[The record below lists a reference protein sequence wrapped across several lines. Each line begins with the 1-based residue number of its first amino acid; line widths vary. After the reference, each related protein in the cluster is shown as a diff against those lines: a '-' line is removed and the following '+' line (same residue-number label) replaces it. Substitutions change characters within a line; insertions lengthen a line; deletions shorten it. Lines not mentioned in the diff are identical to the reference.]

1 MRESVFKKVRL
12 IYQILSPSNN
22 LCPSDTLIRHERGH
36 IGDSNESEELVCSK
50 WYTRLKLDE
59 GKTFP
64 SRAESEGAEEQFR
77 VNENYRDTLSRKL
90 RPKYLEDAKLSV
102 EYLNLCLRL
111 YFNRFHPIL
120 PLIHVPTFRSNS
132 QNALLFLSMCSIGS
146 LFIGSADAA
155 AQGHRIFSRLNKAIL
170 ASWETHLSTNK
181 REALSMVQAA
191 VLGQTFGLL
200 SGRPSDLVMV
210 DAFHGTLF
218 AWARKVG
225 AFENQ
230 ELRMPIVDM
239 GSEELDKTWKEWI
252 YAEQLARLAVVLYI
266 HDAEMGNLF
275 HHDSFARL
283 TLIKYSTV
291 LDVAK
296 AQANR
301 TRKTVNISLQKWAFG
316 DADHIQILTSLMS
329 QSELSAYGIL
339 ENINALILESRQA
352 ESLGGER
359 TRQLNDDL
367 IRWYRVRFR
376 TSQMRAPDPF
386 SLQVLWHSC
395 FMCLYSDYDMLEQAI
410 GRDGLASAKTCSTRH
425 IEGMRLN
432 TTPAIHVPR
441 AIFLSGLTW
450 ICFSRFSTKQNFP
463 EIDLVTNLGEQNLL
477 EIKEMLAQ
485 MASQEYPALIYDI
498 IDVLRKI
505 GRWGISEAF
514 ANILIDALRGA
525 IEV

>member
-1 MRESVFKKVRL
+1 MLRNMARNHRRQERICSICSKTFTKQEHLERHVRSHTGEKP
-12 IYQILSPSNN
+12 YKCTSCGKAYSRN
-22 LCPSDTLIRHERGH
+22 DTLIRHERGH
-36 IGDSNESEELVCSK
+36 IDRQARPTELVNSPYLSRSTNGTGSGASPIQVLDTQTATSTLSSLSIPLISDETTGQALSDFLPDAWDTPHLSNGASWSLPMDTDIRAIDSALITTISDWAQLSYALPNQPQSTHQSHTAVPFSLDYNNDAFPNVGDSNESEELVCSK

-291 LDVAK
+291 VHDHLF
-296 AQANR
+296 QAPTAR
-301 TRKTVNISLQKWAFG
+301 
-316 DADHIQILTSLMS
+316 
-329 QSELSAYGIL
+329 E
-339 ENINALILESRQA
+339 
-352 ESLGGER
+352 
-359 TRQLNDDL
+359 
-367 IRWYRVRFR
+367 
-376 TSQMRAPDPF
+376 
-386 SLQVLWHSC
+386 
-395 FMCLYSDYDMLEQAI
+395 
-410 GRDGLASAKTCSTRH
+410 
-425 IEGMRLN
+425 
-432 TTPAIHVPR
+432 
-441 AIFLSGLTW
+441 
-450 ICFSRFSTKQNFP
+450 
-463 EIDLVTNLGEQNLL
+463 
-477 EIKEMLAQ
+477 
-485 MASQEYPALIYDI
+485 
-498 IDVLRKI
+498 
-505 GRWGISEAF
+505 
-514 ANILIDALRGA
+514 
-525 IEV
+525 